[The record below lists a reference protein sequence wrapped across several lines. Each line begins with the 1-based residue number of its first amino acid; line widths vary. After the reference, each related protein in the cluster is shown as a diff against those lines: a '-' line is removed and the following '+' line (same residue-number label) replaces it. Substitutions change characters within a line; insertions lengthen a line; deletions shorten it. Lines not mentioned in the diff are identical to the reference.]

1 MSETYQSVE
10 LLEPVEDV
18 GGAAQPL
25 LQVTGLTK
33 HFPVRGDLFSPRKT
47 VRAVDDVSFS
57 IAKGETVGIVGESGC
72 GKSTTARLLM
82 HLMKRDAGD
91 IVYDGMQVGRA
102 LSLRELRRG
111 MQMVFQDSYASLNP
125 RLTIEESI
133 AFGPKVHG
141 MADGAARALARE
153 LLGKVGLRPETFANR
168 YPHEISGGQ
177 RQRVNIARALAL
189 SPRLVILDEAVSA
202 LDKSVEAQVLNLLA
216 DLKREFGLTYLFISH
231 DLNVVRYIS
240 DRVLVMY
247 LGEVVELGPVDKV
260 WDAPAHPYTRALLAA
275 MPSSD
280 PDNRTETPP
289 ISGDP
294 PNPIDPPPGCRF
306 HTRCPFAE
314 PLCANATPKLS
325 DARYNGPSGGVLH
338 GHSGSGHSRA
348 PAKQMTRER
357 PPHDKTRSEAGQG
370 DDRNRRRAAG
380 FRSLRAHRQFDR
392 PGLRWLCAGR
402 RHAADR
408 SRACE
413 LSAGAAREGVEMS
426 SEPALMS
433 LVAVAKAIA
442 GKKLS
447 SREVTQSCLDRIA
460 QWQPRAQRLHVDRGG
475 RGARRRRR
483 RRRGARQGQE
493 SRRRCMACR
502 WRTRTCITTPARS

>member
-1 MSETYQSVE
+1 M
-10 LLEPVEDV
+10 
-18 GGAAQPL
+18 
-25 LQVTGLTK
+25 
-33 HFPVRGDLFSPRKT
+33 
-47 VRAVDDVSFS
+47 RAVDDVSFS

-91 IVYDGMQVGRA
+91 IIYDGMQVGRA

-231 DLNVVRYIS
+231 DLNVVRYIR

-294 PNPIDPPPGCRF
+294 PNPIDPPSGCRF

-338 GHSGSGHSRA
+338 GHCRA
-348 PAKQMTRER
+348 PGTAAHRPNKMTREQA
-357 PPHDKTRSEAGQG
+357 PHDKTRSQTGQG
-370 DDRNRRRAAG
+370 N
-380 FRSLRAHRQFDR
+380 
-392 PGLRWLCAGR
+392 
-402 RHAADR
+402 DR
-408 SRACE
+408 SRGRARRILKSPRASPIPSARPSMALRRSPARCRWISSPRAFCWCSARRCRNE
-413 LSAGAAREGVEMS
+413 RRTGLDVAGRGRESDRGEEIFLARGDAILSRPDRAMAAAR
-426 SEPALMS
+426 
-433 LVAVAKAIA
+433 
-442 GKKLS
+442 
-447 SREVTQSCLDRIA
+447 
-460 QWQPRAQRLHVDRGG
+460 QRLHGDRGG
-475 RGARRRRR
+475 
-483 RRRGARQGQE
+483 
-493 SRRRCMACR
+493 
-502 WRTRTCITTPARS
+502 